1 MAHDSSHIT
10 PNNVSEC
17 AFTFS
22 YSANLSNISTVR
34 KDLLSLESFTV
45 LDEEKKDALLIIIT
59 ELMTNAIQHGS
70 KQDELKDV
78 FLGLT
83 FNAETVFCI
92 IEDKGSGFERS
103 TIPDPTL
110 PEYILR
116 EHGRGIFIT
125 EHLADEVR
133 YEYTENTMRIIVKL

>member
-1 MAHDSSHIT
+1 M
-10 PNNVSEC
+10 
-17 AFTFS
+17 
-22 YSANLSNISTVR
+22 R

-59 ELMTNAIQHGS
+59 ELMTNAIKHGS
-70 KQDELKDV
+70 KQDEQKDV

-83 FNAETVFCI
+83 FNVETVFCI

-133 YEYTENTMRIIVKL
+133 YQYADNTMRIIVKL